1 MHVMNI
7 AGINI
12 AGMDVENDAEGFV
25 PEGVCAKKI
34 FFDIEEGRLRNLK
47 FIGGCEG
54 NLKAI
59 SVLLEG
65 MAVEEVIEKVQGITC
80 GKKTT
85 SCTDQLCKILQNEVV
100 PA

>member
-1 MHVMNI
+1 MQILNM
-7 AGINI
+7 
-12 AGMDVENDAEGFV
+12 AGMDVEDDGEGFV

-47 FIGGCEG
+47 FIGGCDG
-54 NLKAI
+54 HGKAVSI
-59 SVLLEG
+59 LLEG
-65 MAVEEVIEKVQGITC
+65 MLIEEVMEKVQGITC

-85 SCTDQLCKILQNEVV
+85 SCTDQLCKILQTQIV